1 MITEDLREDPE
12 FSNISKSTVAK
23 AMQEMNLKCRTQ
35 RKFVVTTN
43 SKHNEPVAPNLLN
56 REFKTEEPNK
66 AWVSDITY
74 LKIGRTWYY
83 LTVIIDLF
91 SRFVIG
97 WDLSDSL
104 ERFSAIR
111 ALNKAIMRRR
121 PGNRLLFHSDQG
133 IQFASK
139 DFKKVLK
146 KHGFMQSMSRRGDC
160 WDNAVAESFFHT
172 LKTQLVHRIR
182 LETAEQAERILF
194 KYIEVYYN
202 QRRKHSANGWK
213 TPAHC
218 EQAWYNLKCVA

>member
-1 MITEDLREDPE
+1 MKYRFLKENRSEFPIRKERLKNRINELYSEHNGMAGSPMITENLREDPE
-12 FSNISKSTVAK
+12 FSNISKNTVAK
-23 AMQEMNLKCRTQ
+23 AMQEMNLRCRTQ

-43 SKHNEPVAPNLLN
+43 SKHNESVAPNLLN
-56 REFKTEEPNK
+56 REFNTEEPNK

-91 SRFVIG
+91 SRFVTG

-146 KHGFMQSMSRRGDC
+146 KHGFVQSMSRRGDC

-172 LKTQLVHRIR
+172 LKPNWSIM
-182 LETAEQAERILF
+182 
-194 KYIEVYYN
+194 
-202 QRRKHSANGWK
+202 
-213 TPAHC
+213 
-218 EQAWYNLKCVA
+218 